1 MGSLNLSSIMGD
13 LASVQ
18 AKDASSPLHPDSAY
32 MYEYCAVYINRP
44 LLKATNPLSRADGR
58 EEMEV

>member
-1 MGSLNLSSIMGD
+1 MGG

-18 AKDASSPLHPDSAY
+18 AEDASSPLHPDSDY
-32 MYEYCAVYINRP
+32 MYEYCAVCIDRP
-44 LLKATNPLSRADGR
+44 LLKATNPLSRAAGK